1 MFGLFKRQPVR
12 PHVPTDAEVYRQR
25 VELALED
32 GVLTEEERDSLKKAA
47 DRYGLKDAEA
57 QTIYDSVA
65 NGIIEKRALEAL
77 EDGQFSPGELK
88 DLQRLAHT
96 LRVEPSF
103 GPQLSAQIDR
113 AQRLWMV
120 INSDLPVVPSPLGLQ
135 SGEVAHMWVTAEAFE
150 DRQRTKA
157 VSFAGP
163 VISIPIMKGVRY
175 RMGRYNVGR
184 ETYQY
189 QHSFGVG
196 TLVVTNKRLLFV
208 GDRSLTVR
216 LPNVLDVQGYSDG
229 VKVTKTTGKPQTFVY
244 GEGNRDFGIVLA
256 RAWTEARQ

>member
-1 MFGLFKRQPVR
+1 MFGLFKRQPEPPR
-12 PHVPTDAEVYRQR
+12 VPTDAEFYRQR
-25 VELALED
+25 VEAALED
-32 GVLTEEERDSLKKAA
+32 AVLTEAEEGDLKAEA
-47 DRYGLKDAEA
+47 DRYGMHESEA
-57 QTIYDSVA
+57 RSIYLSVA
-65 NGIIEKRALEAL
+65 NAVIEKRVLEAL
-77 EDGQFSPGELK
+77 EDGQFSPHELAG
-88 DLQRLAHT
+88 LQHLSKT
-96 LRVEPSF
+96 LKIEPSF
-103 GPQLSAQIDR
+103 TPHLKAQIER
-113 AQRLWMV
+113 AQRLWML
-120 INSDLPVVPSPLGLQ
+120 INADLPVVPSPLGLQ
-135 SGEVAHMWVTAEAFE
+135 RSEVAHMWVTGEAFE